1 MTNQK
6 WVTGKIRKVLP
17 WFTECTYG
25 GKHCTINWTFII
37 LVNYWQCQIVA
48 DFCNVISKVE
58 FKTSHLHLLRV
69 V

>member
-1 MTNQK
+1 M
-6 WVTGKIRKVLP
+6 GDRKDQESPSLAYRMS
-17 WFTECTYG
+17 YG

-48 DFCNVISKVE
+48 DFYNVISKVE